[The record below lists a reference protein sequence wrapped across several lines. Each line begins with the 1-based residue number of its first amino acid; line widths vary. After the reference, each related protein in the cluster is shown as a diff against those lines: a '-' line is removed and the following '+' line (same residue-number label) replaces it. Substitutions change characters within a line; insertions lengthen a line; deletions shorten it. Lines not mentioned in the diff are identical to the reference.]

1 MSSPSCVFH
10 RASIVCLPPSVC
22 LSSSLSVCLFSSVG
36 LPLVLWWV
44 SPFFSTMT
52 AKEHQKSRPDRITI
66 NLTDAFQQLRSKRRS
81 TIRRRT
87 VRFTLDKKFLNPVCR
102 NWQKQCKMTTAW
114 SRSRPKRVRTCRR
127 RDLLEKNSANFLDLY
142 CHGLTST
149 ILHRG

>member
-1 MSSPSCVFH
+1 VSFTVLPSCVY
-10 RASIVCLPPSVC
+10 LPPCVFHPLC
-22 LSSSLSVCLFSSVG
+22 QCGVFFPQWVFLSVS
-36 LPLVLWWV
+36 WWV

-66 NLTDAFQQLRSKRRS
+66 NLTDAFEQLRSKRRS

-87 VRFTLDKKFLNPVCR
+87 VPFTLDKKFLNLVCR
-102 NWQKQCKMTTAW
+102 NWQKQCKITTTW
-114 SRSRPKRVRTCRR
+114 LRSRPKRVYKRTCRF
-127 RDLLEKNSANFLDLY
+127 RDLLEKYSANFLGLY